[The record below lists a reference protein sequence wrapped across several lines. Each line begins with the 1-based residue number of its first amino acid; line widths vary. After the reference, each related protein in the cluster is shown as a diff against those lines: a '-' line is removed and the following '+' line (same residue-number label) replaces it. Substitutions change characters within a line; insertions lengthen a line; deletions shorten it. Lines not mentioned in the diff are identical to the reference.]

1 MGIALTKEFE
11 SYRLK
16 LTVRLTDCEL
26 YYFSTSGTAPK
37 RKKLRA
43 MLDEDDLADPGSP
56 VKDLETKLSP
66 YKTQLLT
73 DVKGN

>member
-1 MGIALTKEFE
+1 MGLTFTKWFK
-11 SYRLK
+11 SHRLK
-16 LTVRLTDCEL
+16 LTVRVTDCEL
-26 YYFSTSGTAPK
+26 YYFSASVTAPN